1 MYVPEDMWTT
11 CQSLDTPAAA
21 YVSNTFTEYIKPCS
35 RTQQQRLFYS
45 EMNLTSDVYLSPCI
59 YYDFFKKHVKLDKS
73 AYVIFFFAYVI
84 ILTPYFLRNGG

>member
-45 EMNLTSDVYLSPCI
+45 EMNLMFTLVRVFIMTSL
-59 YYDFFKKHVKLDKS
+59 KNVKLDKS
-73 AYVIFFFAYVI
+73 AYVIFF
-84 ILTPYFLRNGG
+84 LLM